1 MKVSAIKN
9 ATALFLVCVLC
20 LFAFPSALF
29 AAQAGFVT
37 GRVMF
42 HAKPVPGATV
52 YAYTDPAELFRKE
65 SAPPVTS
72 GPDGRFKMKLPR
84 GEFYLAAMKKLAGP
98 DKGSDASRLADAGR
112 PAPGDLYAFYGG
124 NPVVIDPFRKAKIT
138 INLMV
143 KPKNRET
150 TVCKEKEKGGIEGTV
165 TLDGKPLDGVTLYIY
180 LDSDSSFRGLG
191 YYMSPPTGVDG
202 RFKMRMNEG
211 TYYLVARKRMNR
223 EVTGPLKVGD
233 YYGYLDINP
242 LVVHKGKV
250 LHVEFPVMMKVEKAA
265 PGGQG
270 FTIVSGTIKDKN
282 GKPLKGMYACLYKN
296 DTMTNRPAIVSGKTG
311 DDGVFNLEV
320 PFSGKY
326 YLGARSVLGKPV
338 DNGQYWGRYD
348 GDPDHSVVI
357 EAGKTVGGLD
367 ITADV
372 VGGK

>member
-1 MKVSAIKN
+1 MRVSAIKN
-9 ATALFLVCVLC
+9 AVLVFLICALCCLV
-20 LFAFPSALF
+20 FPAASS
-29 AAQAGFVT
+29 AAQTGFVT

-42 HAKPVPGATV
+42 HAKPMPGASV
-52 YAYTDPAELFRKE
+52 YAYTDPADLFRKE
-65 SAPPVTS
+65 SAPSVIS
-72 GPDGRFKMKLPR
+72 GPDGTFKMKLAR
-84 GEFYLAAMKKLAGP
+84 GSFYLAAMKKLTGP
-98 DKGSDASRLADAGR
+98 GKDAAGR
-112 PAPGDLYAFYGG
+112 PVPGDLYAFYGG
-124 NPVVIDPFRKAKIT
+124 NPVMIDPFRTAKIT

-143 KPKNRET
+143 KPKNRKSAPCEL
-150 TVCKEKEKGGIEGTV
+150 KGKGGVEGTV

-180 LDSDSSFRGLG
+180 LDSNSSFRGLG

-223 EVTGPLKVGD
+223 EVTGPLKAGD
-233 YYGYLDINP
+233 YYGYLDTNP
-242 LVVHKGKV
+242 LVVRKGKV
-250 LHVEFPVMMKVEKAA
+250 LRVEFPVMMKVEKAA

-270 FTIVSGTIKDKN
+270 FTIVSGTIKDKS

-311 DDGVFNLEV
+311 ADGVFRLEV

-348 GDPDHSVVI
+348 GNPDHSVVI
-357 EAGKTVGGLD
+357 VAGKTVGGLD
-367 ITADV
+367 ITADI

>member
-1 MKVSAIKN
+1 MKGSAIKN
-9 ATALFLVCVLC
+9 ASSLFLICAMCFFV
-20 LFAFPSALF
+20 FPVASS
-29 AAQAGFVT
+29 AAQTGYVT

-42 HAKPVPGATV
+42 HAKPMPGATV
-52 YAYTDPAELFRKE
+52 TAYSDPVQLFKQP

-84 GEFYLAAMKKLAGP
+84 GSFYLAAMEKLTGSNKNP
-98 DKGSDASRLADAGR
+98 DARPAAAWR

-124 NPVVIDPFRKAKIT
+124 NPVIIDPLKAAKIT

-143 KPKNRET
+143 KPKDQEPT
-150 TVCKEKEKGGIEGTV
+150 ACKEKGKGGIEGTV
-165 TLDGKPLDGVTLYIY
+165 TLDGKPLDGVTIYIY

-223 EVTGPLKVGD
+223 EVTGPLSVGD

-270 FTIVSGTIKDKN
+270 FTVVSGTIKDKN
-282 GKPLKGMYACLYKN
+282 GKPLKGMYACLYKK

-311 DDGVFNLEV
+311 ADGVFRLEV

-348 GDPDHSVVI
+348 GNPDHSVVI
-357 EAGKTVGGLD
+357 VAGKTVGGLD

>member
-1 MKVSAIKN
+1 MRVSAIKN
-9 ATALFLVCVLC
+9 AASFLLTLALC
-20 LFAFPSALF
+20 LLAFPAASP
-29 AAQAGFVT
+29 AAQTGYVT

-42 HAKPVPGATV
+42 HAKPMPGATV
-52 YAYTDPAELFRKE
+52 TAYTDPAQLFKQP

-72 GPDGRFKMKLPR
+72 GHDGRFKMKLPR
-84 GEFYLAAMKKLAGP
+84 GPFYLAAMKKLTGP
-98 DKGSDASRLADAGR
+98 GGK
-112 PAPGDLYAFYGG
+112 PAHGDLYAFYGG
-124 NPVVIDPFRKAKIT
+124 NPVIIDPFRTAKIT

-143 KPKNRET
+143 KPKDRET
-150 TVCKEKEKGGIEGTV
+150 TACKEKGKGGIEGTV

-223 EVTGPLKVGD
+223 EVTGPLRVGD

-282 GKPLKGMYACLYKN
+282 GKPLKGMYACLYKK
-296 DTMTNRPAIVSGKTG
+296 DTMTNRPAIVSEKTG
-311 DDGVFNLEV
+311 ADGVFRLEV

-338 DNGQYWGRYD
+338 DDGQYWGRYD
-348 GDPDHSVVI
+348 GNPDHSVVI
-357 EAGKTVGGLD
+357 VAGKTVGGLD
-367 ITADV
+367 VTADV